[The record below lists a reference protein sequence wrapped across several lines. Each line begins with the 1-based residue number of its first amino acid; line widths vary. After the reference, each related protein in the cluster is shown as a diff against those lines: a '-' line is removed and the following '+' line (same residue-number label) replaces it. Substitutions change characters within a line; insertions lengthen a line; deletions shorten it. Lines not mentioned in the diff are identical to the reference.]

1 MKRFKIGDRVVVL
14 DNFNETA
21 LGKVGI
27 IIANRD
33 RGHVVGFFCEGVMS
47 NYELGY
53 FVNEYPDLKATWWVK
68 DYALKKVITKINSNN
83 LQKGIDF
90 IKLRCIME
98 LSAGERREYGIY

>member
-33 RGHVVGFFCEGVMS
+33 GGHVVGFFCEGVQT
-47 NYELGY
+47 NYELEY
-53 FVNEYPDLKATWWVK
+53 FVNEYPDLKATWWFGPRGLEL
-68 DYALKKVITKINSNN
+68 ANTFTNN
-83 LQKGIDF
+83 KC
-90 IKLRCIME
+90 R
-98 LSAGERREYGIY
+98 

>member
-33 RGHVVGFFCEGVMS
+33 RGHVAGFFCEGVMT
-47 NYELGY
+47 NYELEDY
-53 FVNEYPDLKATWWVK
+53 IVRYPSLKATWWF
-68 DYALKKVITKINSNN
+68 DPRELELANTFTNN
-83 LQKGIDF
+83 KF
-90 IKLRCIME
+90 R
-98 LSAGERREYGIY
+98 

>member
-33 RGHVVGFFCEGVMS
+33 RGHVVGFFCEGVMT
-47 NYELGY
+47 NYELEGY
-53 FVNEYPDLKATWWVK
+53 IVRYPSLKATWWF
-68 DYALKKVITKINSNN
+68 DPRGLELANTFTNN
-83 LQKGIDF
+83 RF
-90 IKLRCIME
+90 R
-98 LSAGERREYGIY
+98 

>member
-33 RGHVVGFFCEGVMS
+33 RGHVVGFFCEGVMT
-47 NYELGY
+47 NYELEDWLY
-53 FVNEYPDLKATWWVK
+53 KYPGLKATWLV
-68 DYALKKVITKINSNN
+68 DSRGLELANTFTNN
-83 LQKGIDF
+83 RF
-90 IKLRCIME
+90 R
-98 LSAGERREYGIY
+98 

>member
-33 RGHVVGFFCEGVMS
+33 RGHVVGFFCEGVMT
-47 NYELGY
+47 NYELEDY
-53 FVNEYPDLKATWWVK
+53 IVRYPSLKATWWF
-68 DYALKKVITKINSNN
+68 DPRGLELANTFTNN
-83 LQKGIDF
+83 RF
-90 IKLRCIME
+90 R
-98 LSAGERREYGIY
+98 

>member
-33 RGHVVGFFCEGVMS
+33 RGHVVGFFCEGVMT
-47 NYELGY
+47 NY
-53 FVNEYPDLKATWWVK
+53 
-68 DYALKKVITKINSNN
+68 
-83 LQKGIDF
+83 
-90 IKLRCIME
+90 
-98 LSAGERREYGIY
+98 